1 MSAPSR
7 SAPPVAAPGEDAQL
21 SEFLSEPVERPSAP
35 VERQGAPLAW
45 QRELDVAIADI
56 ESRLSHP
63 RRRATDVQP
72 TLPQLGQPEITSETI
87 DEIAWRVAELLR
99 QEGAA
104 PKAGE
109 AVAAAIAQT
118 VSEPGPGAGSP
129 FPTERERMR
138 GGVAISLR
146 IRRPFFRWPFRRR
159 RKRAMITF
167 SDYRIT

>member
-7 SAPPVAAPGEDAQL
+7 TAPGANRRSEDAQL
-21 SEFLSEPVERPSAP
+21 SEFASEAAEAAKG
-35 VERQGAPLAW
+35 EPLAW

-56 ESRLSHP
+56 DSRLSHP

-87 DEIAWRVAELLR
+87 DEIAWRVAEMLR
-99 QEGAA
+99 RDGAD
-104 PKAGE
+104 PKGGE

-118 VSEPGPGAGSP
+118 VATPSPAGNPLPPAGRDQMPGGI
-129 FPTERERMR
+129 
-138 GGVAISLR
+138 AISLR

-167 SDYRIT
+167 SDYRVT